1 MKIAF
6 AKVNRSP
13 GDFRYEE
20 GELSFSGE
28 LSRIEAHQ
36 VRLEGM
42 IEGKMEW
49 ECDRCGA
56 SFEEAIRLPLNLRLS
71 DRPLPVGDD
80 LDTVEFLDGI
90 IDIPALMESEIA
102 SNRSEYHYCP
112 RCAGDGSEIDL
123 EF

>member
-13 GDFRYEE
+13 GDFRYDK
-20 GELSFSGE
+20 GELDFFGK
-28 LSRIEAHQ
+28 LSRIDAHQ
-36 VRLEGM
+36 VRLEGT
-42 IEGKMEW
+42 IEGEVEW

-56 SFEEAIRLPLNLRLS
+56 SFSEPLHHPLALRLS
-71 DRPLPVGDD
+71 DRPLPVGAD

-102 SNRSEYHYCP
+102 SIRSEYHYCP
-112 RCAGDGSEIDL
+112 RCEGDGSEIDL